1 MVRTKLCPA
10 PFVAS
15 CNKTIVRI
23 GNESNYNSVKGST
36 FDLPKRVKLKARRR
50 FTERFQ
56 LQKISDTS
64 NSEDVLF
71 KSSPRYA
78 KKTCILASISSR
90 HKRQKSLH
98 NILTKINVN
107 I

>member
-1 MVRTKLCPA
+1 MVRTKLCPT
-10 PFVAS
+10 PFFTS
-15 CNKTIVRI
+15 SNKTIVRI
-23 GNESNYNSVKGST
+23 GNESNYNGVKGST

-50 FTERFQ
+50 FTEKSHF
-56 LQKISDTS
+56 QKISDAS
-64 NSEDVLF
+64 NSTDVLF

-78 KKTCILASISSR
+78 KKNCILASISTR